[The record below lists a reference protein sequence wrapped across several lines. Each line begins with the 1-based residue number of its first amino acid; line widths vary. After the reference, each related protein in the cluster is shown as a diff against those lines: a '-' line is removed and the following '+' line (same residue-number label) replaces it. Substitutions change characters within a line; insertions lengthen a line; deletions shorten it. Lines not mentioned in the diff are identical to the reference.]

1 MTRPTDW
8 IEAELTRLKKA
19 SLYRSMKVLNSEQS
33 ATVLLEKEEN
43 GRTVNVE
50 RLLLSSNS
58 YLNLAAEPRVKQAAA
73 EAAVKWGAGS
83 GGSRLATGN
92 LGLHRQ
98 LEKALARFKG
108 REAALLFNT
117 GYTANVGIISA
128 LMDES
133 SLIFSDEYN
142 HASIIDGCRL
152 SRGRIIV
159 YRHNDM
165 NDLADKLKANPTEKG
180 LIVSDAVFSMDGD
193 IVKLPEL
200 VALGREYGCLTMVD
214 EAHATGVIGSKGHGV
229 EEHFTDK
236 GYAKEDVQP
245 DILMGTLSKALGA
258 EGGFAAASQHI
269 IDYLV
274 NKARSFIF
282 STSQAPATL
291 AAAYEALKI
300 IEGEPQRVARL
311 QDNVKIFCGALRE
324 NGVAVQSETPIIPI
338 LIGDEAK
345 AMQVAAA
352 LEEAGIMVPAIRY
365 PTVAKGTARLRVAL
379 MADHTEEQLRGAA
392 RAIATAI
399 KAG

>member
-1 MTRPTDW
+1 MNNPIARID
-8 IEAELTRLKKA
+8 EELNRLKAA
-19 SLYRSMKVLNSEQS
+19 SLYRSMKTLNSEQGT
-33 ATVLLEKEEN
+33 TVLLEKEEE
-43 GRTVNVE
+43 GTVSDVP

-58 YLNLAAEPRVKQAAA
+58 YLNMATEPRVKQAAA
-73 EAAVKWGAGS
+73 DAALKWGAGS
-83 GGSRLATGN
+83 GGSRLTTGN
-92 LGLHRQ
+92 FGLHRQ
-98 LEKALARFKG
+98 LEKALAKFKG

-152 SRGRIIV
+152 SRAKIIV

-165 NDLADKLKANPTEKG
+165 ASLEEKLKANPTEKG
-180 LIVSDAVFSMDGD
+180 LIVSDAVFSMDRD
-193 IVKLPEL
+193 IVNLPEM
-200 VALGREYGCLTMVD
+200 VALGRKYGCLTMID
-214 EAHATGVIGSKGHGV
+214 EAHATGVIGSKGHGT
-229 EEHFTDK
+229 EEYFIDK
-236 GYAKEDVQP
+236 GYKKEDVML

-258 EGGFAAASQHI
+258 EGGFAAASQNI

-291 AAAYEALKI
+291 AAALEALNI
-300 IEGEPQRVARL
+300 VEAEPQHVASL
-311 QDNVKIFCGALRE
+311 QHNVEVFCNALTE
-324 NGVAVQSETPIIPI
+324 NGVPTKSETPIIPI
-338 LIGDEAK
+338 VIGDEAK

-352 LEEAGIMVPAIRY
+352 VEEAGIMVPAIRY

-379 MADHTEEQLRGAA
+379 MADHTEEELTRAA
-392 RAIATAI
+392 KVIAEAM
-399 KAG
+399 K

>member
-1 MTRPTDW
+1 MTNPTDW
-8 IEAELTRLKKA
+8 IEAELVRLQKA
-19 SLYRSMKVLNSEQS
+19 GLYRSMKVLNSEQGT
-33 ATVLLEKEEN
+33 TVLLEKEVN
-43 GRTVNVE
+43 GRAENVK

-58 YLNLAAEPRVKQAAA
+58 YLNMAAEPRVKQAAA
-73 EAAVKWGAGS
+73 EAALKWGAGS
-83 GGSRLATGN
+83 GGSRLTTGN
-92 LGLHRQ
+92 LGLHRK

-165 NDLADKLKANPTEKG
+165 EDLADKLKANPAERG

-193 IVKLPEL
+193 ILKLPEL
-200 VALGREYGCLTMVD
+200 VALGREYGYLTMVD
-214 EAHATGVIGSKGHGV
+214 EAHATGVIGRKGHGI

-236 GYAKEDVQP
+236 GYEKEAVRP

-258 EGGFAAASQHI
+258 EGGFAAASRNI

-282 STSQAPATL
+282 STSQAPAAL
-291 AAAYEALKI
+291 AAAWEALGI
-300 IEGEPQRVARL
+300 IEAEPRRVARL
-311 QDNVKIFCGALRE
+311 QNNVKVFCDALRE
-324 NGVAVQSETPIIPI
+324 NGVPVQSETPIIPI
-338 LIGDEAK
+338 LIGDEAR
-345 AMQVAAA
+345 AMQVAAD
-352 LEEAGIMVPAIRY
+352 LEEAGIMIPAIRY
-365 PTVAKGTARLRVAL
+365 PTVAKGAARLRAAL

-392 RAIATAI
+392 KAIAAAM
-399 KAG
+399 KP